1 MSKLKLLTA
10 ADLLAAI
17 PALKQDADSVQERIH
32 LYAVS
37 GLDHVRAHGDTTGVV
52 ALMNALPRGQRVKAL
67 AFWMKKFSNS
77 KLILTFDKDGKVWAA
92 KLSKQRVDGDFDIEG
107 AEAVTFADLTDEK
120 DPQSTTVEGLIK
132 SLVGKSTNSEN
143 FDGTEIPKVTPE
155 ARKLAAALVAFARAN
170 GYDPKVK
177 AAEPAAQAA

>member
-1 MSKLKLLTA
+1 MSKLTLLTV

-17 PALKQDADSVQERIH
+17 PALKQDADSVQERVH

-67 AFWMKKFSNS
+67 AFWFKKFSNS
-77 KLILTFDKDGKVWAA
+77 KLILTMDKDSKVWAA

>member
-17 PALKQDADSVQERIH
+17 PALKQDADSVQERVH

-67 AFWMKKFSNS
+67 AFWFKKFSNS
-77 KLILTFDKDGKVWAA
+77 KLILTMDKDSKVWTA
-92 KLSKQRVDGDFDIEG
+92 KLSKQRLESDYDING
-107 AEAVTFADLTDEK
+107 AEAITFADLTDER
-120 DPQSTTVEGLIK
+120 DPQSTTVEGLLK

-143 FDGTEIPKVTPE
+143 FDGTTIPKVTPE
-155 ARKLAAALVAFARAN
+155 ARKFAAALVAFARAN
-170 GYDPKVK
+170 GYDPKAK
-177 AAEPAAQAA
+177 PAQQAA